1 MKKSDLLAA
10 AGFAV
15 ALVLFLI
22 LSGAFYTVDQT
33 EQVIITQFGQPVGN
47 PITEPGLHF
56 KIPFVQSVN
65 SLDKRFLEWDGA
77 PVAIPT
83 RDKTYIHVDT
93 FARWR
98 IEDPKTY
105 FVRLHDERSA
115 QSRLEDIL
123 GSETRNS
130 IAKHDLIE
138 IVRTDKN
145 RQPLHD
151 ESLKGGPTGAI
162 GVLPPIEFGRQKIEE
177 EIKTA
182 AAQKLAGF
190 GIAVLDF
197 RIKRV
202 NYNPDVLDRIYQRMI
217 SERLQIAQRFRSEGE
232 GESARIAGQRERD
245 LNEIQSNA
253 YRRVQ
258 EIRGEADAKATE
270 IYARAYTQNPQAAEF
285 YVFLKT
291 LETYHKIFS
300 KDSTLVLSTD
310 SDIFT
315 LLKHAATKTTGSPI
329 PLETPAKPLQ
339 LVEARYRLL
348 KPVLDHLTLG
358 QDGIQYYAYGV
369 IKAQIFQLTRCT
381 ERERYLH
388 LIAFIAHQYYRLHDN
403 QVDVLLTSLQSFHNS
418 ALREHKDQ
426 CYSATRAAQ

>member
-1 MKKSDLLAA
+1 VNGDWFKKRGGVLVLVLAA
-10 AGFAV
+10 VFVGV
-15 ALVLFLI
+15 LVI
-22 LSGAFYTVDQT
+22 SLSVYTVDQT
-33 EQVIITQFGQPVGN
+33 EQVIITQFGQPVGE

-56 KIPFVQSVN
+56 KLPFVQTVN
-65 SLDKRFLEWDGA
+65 TLDKRFLEWDGA

-98 IEDPKTY
+98 IDDPKTY

-145 RQPLHD
+145 REPLKD
-151 ESLKGGPTGAI
+151 ESLKGGATGVI
-162 GVLPPIEFGRQKIEE
+162 GVLPKIQFGRQKIED

-182 AAQKLAGF
+182 AVQKLAGF
-190 GIAVLDF
+190 GITVLDF

-245 LNEIQSNA
+245 LNA
-253 YRRVQ
+253 YRQVQ
-258 EIRGEADAKATE
+258 QIRGESDAKASE
-270 IYARAYTQNPQAAEF
+270 IYAKAYTQDPQAAEF
-285 YVFLKT
+285 YTFLKT
-291 LETYHKIFS
+291 LDTYRKIFT
-300 KDSTLVLSTD
+300 KDSTIVLSTD
-310 SDIFT
+310 SELFQ
-315 LLKHAATKTTGSPI
+315 LLKRVAPKASPGPTAAAEK
-329 PLETPAKPLQ
+329 Q
-339 LVEARYRLL
+339 
-348 KPVLDHLTLG
+348 
-358 QDGIQYYAYGV
+358 
-369 IKAQIFQLTRCT
+369 
-381 ERERYLH
+381 
-388 LIAFIAHQYYRLHDN
+388 
-403 QVDVLLTSLQSFHNS
+403 
-418 ALREHKDQ
+418 
-426 CYSATRAAQ
+426 

>member
-1 MKKSDLLAA
+1 MKKSYLAGIA
-10 AGFAV
+10 IVVV
-15 ALVLFLI
+15 ALFL
-22 LSGAFYTVDQT
+22 LLVFSGAFYTVDQT
-33 EQVIITQFGQPVGN
+33 EQVIITQFGQPVGD
-47 PITEPGLHF
+47 PITDPGLHF

-65 SLDKRFLEWDGA
+65 SLDKRFLELDGA

-115 QSRLEDIL
+115 LSRLDDIL

-151 ESLKGGPTGAI
+151 ETLKGGPTGTI
-162 GVLPPIEFGRQKIEE
+162 GVLPPIEFGRQKIED

-182 AAQKLAGF
+182 ATQKLAQF
-190 GIAVLDF
+190 GVAVLDF

-202 NYNPDVLDRIYQRMI
+202 NYNPDVLARIYQRMI
-217 SERLQIAQRFRSEGE
+217 SERLQIAQRFRSEGD

-253 YRRVQ
+253 YRQVQ
-258 EIRGEADAKATE
+258 QIRGESDAKATE

-285 YVFLKT
+285 YGFLKT
-291 LETYHKIFS
+291 LETYHKIFT
-300 KDSTLVLSTD
+300 KDSALVLSTD
-310 SDIFT
+310 SDIFA
-315 LLKHAATKTTGSPI
+315 LLKRAGSKVNGAPV
-329 PLETPAKPLQ
+329 PVETPAKSTP
-339 LVEARYRLL
+339 
-348 KPVLDHLTLG
+348 
-358 QDGIQYYAYGV
+358 
-369 IKAQIFQLTRCT
+369 
-381 ERERYLH
+381 
-388 LIAFIAHQYYRLHDN
+388 
-403 QVDVLLTSLQSFHNS
+403 
-418 ALREHKDQ
+418 
-426 CYSATRAAQ
+426 

>member
-1 MKKSDLLAA
+1 MKKSHLLAA
-10 AGFAV
+10 AVFAV
-15 ALVLFLI
+15 ALVLLLI

-33 EQVIITQFGQPVGN
+33 EQVIITQFGQPVGD

-83 RDKTYIHVDT
+83 RDKTYIHVNT

-98 IEDPKTY
+98 IEDPKLY

-115 QSRLEDIL
+115 QSRLEDML

-145 RQPLHD
+145 RKPLRD
-151 ESLKGGPTGAI
+151 ETLKGGPTGTI
-162 GVLPPIEFGRQKIEE
+162 GVLPPIEFGRLKIEE
-177 EIKTA
+177 EIKA
-182 AAQKLAGF
+182 AATQKLAEF

-232 GESARIAGQRERD
+232 GQSARIAGQRERD

-285 YVFLKT
+285 YAFLKT

-310 SDIFT
+310 SDIFA

-329 PLETPAKPLQ
+329 PIETPAKPS
-339 LVEARYRLL
+339 
-348 KPVLDHLTLG
+348 P
-358 QDGIQYYAYGV
+358 
-369 IKAQIFQLTRCT
+369 
-381 ERERYLH
+381 
-388 LIAFIAHQYYRLHDN
+388 
-403 QVDVLLTSLQSFHNS
+403 
-418 ALREHKDQ
+418 
-426 CYSATRAAQ
+426 

>member
-1 MKKSDLLAA
+1 MKKSHLLAA
-10 AGFAV
+10 AVFAV
-15 ALVLFLI
+15 ALVLLLI

-33 EQVIITQFGQPVGN
+33 EQVIITQFGQPVGD

-83 RDKTYIHVDT
+83 RDKTYIHVNT

-98 IEDPKTY
+98 IEDPKLY

-145 RQPLHD
+145 RQALHD
-151 ESLKGGPTGAI
+151 ETLKGGPTGTGTI
-162 GVLPPIEFGRQKIEE
+162 GVLPPIEFGRLKIEE

-232 GESARIAGQRERD
+232 GQSARIAGQRERD

-285 YVFLKT
+285 YAFLKT

-300 KDSTLVLSTD
+300 KDSTLVLSTG
-310 SDIFT
+310 SDIFA

-329 PLETPAKPLQ
+329 PIETPEKPS
-339 LVEARYRLL
+339 
-348 KPVLDHLTLG
+348 P
-358 QDGIQYYAYGV
+358 
-369 IKAQIFQLTRCT
+369 
-381 ERERYLH
+381 
-388 LIAFIAHQYYRLHDN
+388 
-403 QVDVLLTSLQSFHNS
+403 
-418 ALREHKDQ
+418 
-426 CYSATRAAQ
+426 

>member
-1 MKKSDLLAA
+1 MRRSSGLLVLILAA
-10 AGFAV
+10 VFVGI
-15 ALVLFLI
+15 LVI
-22 LSGAFYTVDQT
+22 SLSVYTVDQT
-33 EQVIITQFGQPVGN
+33 EQVIITQFGQPEGE

-56 KIPFVQSVN
+56 KVPFVQTVN
-65 SLDKRFLEWDGA
+65 TLDKRFLEWDGA

-145 RQPLHD
+145 RQPIRD

-182 AAQKLAGF
+182 AAQKLAEF
-190 GIAVLDF
+190 GITVLDF

-253 YRRVQ
+253 YLQVQ
-258 EIRGEADAKATE
+258 KIRGESDAKASE
-270 IYARAYTQNPQAAEF
+270 IYATAYTQDSQAAEF
-285 YVFLKT
+285 YTFLKT
-291 LETYHKIFS
+291 LDAYRKIFT
-300 KDSTLVLSTD
+300 KDSTIVLSTD
-310 SDIFT
+310 SQLFH
-315 LLKHAATKTTGSPI
+315 LLKSAGAKTIASPV
-329 PLETPAKPLQ
+329 PTAPPTADKQ
-339 LVEARYRLL
+339 
-348 KPVLDHLTLG
+348 
-358 QDGIQYYAYGV
+358 
-369 IKAQIFQLTRCT
+369 
-381 ERERYLH
+381 
-388 LIAFIAHQYYRLHDN
+388 
-403 QVDVLLTSLQSFHNS
+403 
-418 ALREHKDQ
+418 
-426 CYSATRAAQ
+426 

>member
-1 MKKSDLLAA
+1 MKKGYLLAA
-10 AGFAV
+10 AAIFLAV
-15 ALVLFLI
+15 VLLLI

-33 EQVIITQFGQPVGN
+33 EQVIITQFGQPVGE

-56 KIPFVQSVN
+56 KVPFVQSVN

-123 GSETRNS
+123 GSETRNA

-145 RQPLHD
+145 RQPLRD
-151 ESLKGGPTGAI
+151 ETLKGSPTGTGTI
-162 GVLPPIEFGRQKIEE
+162 GVLPPIEFGRRKIEE
-177 EIKTA
+177 EIKA
-182 AAQKLAGF
+182 AAAEKLAGF

-202 NYNPDVLDRIYQRMI
+202 NYNPEVLDRIYQRMI
-217 SERLQIAQRFRSEGE
+217 SERLQIAQRFRSEGD

-253 YRRVQ
+253 YRQVQ
-258 EIRGEADAKATE
+258 QIRGEADAKATE

-285 YVFLKT
+285 YAFLKT
-291 LETYHKIFS
+291 LETYHKIFT

-310 SDIFT
+310 NDIFA
-315 LLKHAATKTTGSPI
+315 LLKHAAVKVEGSKAP
-329 PLETPAKPLQ
+329 ETPA
-339 LVEARYRLL
+339 R
-348 KPVLDHLTLG
+348 
-358 QDGIQYYAYGV
+358 
-369 IKAQIFQLTRCT
+369 
-381 ERERYLH
+381 
-388 LIAFIAHQYYRLHDN
+388 
-403 QVDVLLTSLQSFHNS
+403 
-418 ALREHKDQ
+418 
-426 CYSATRAAQ
+426 

>member
-1 MKKSDLLAA
+1 
-10 AGFAV
+10 
-15 ALVLFLI
+15 
-22 LSGAFYTVDQT
+22 
-33 EQVIITQFGQPVGN
+33 
-47 PITEPGLHF
+47 
-56 KIPFVQSVN
+56 VN

-115 QSRLEDIL
+115 QSRLEDIF

-145 RQPLHD
+145 RQPLRD
-151 ESLKGGPTGAI
+151 ETLKGGPAGPGTI
-162 GVLPPIEFGRQKIEE
+162 GVLPPIEFGRRKIEE
-177 EIKTA
+177 EIKA
-182 AAQKLAGF
+182 SAAQKLAGF

-202 NYNPDVLDRIYQRMI
+202 NYNPEVLDRIYQRMI
-217 SERLQIAQRFRSEGE
+217 SERLQIAQRFRSEGD

-253 YRRVQ
+253 YRQVQ
-258 EIRGEADAKATE
+258 QIRGEADAKATE
-270 IYARAYTQNPQAAEF
+270 IYARAYTQNSQAAEF
-285 YVFLKT
+285 YAFLKT
-291 LETYHKIFS
+291 LETYHKIFT

-315 LLKHAATKTTGSPI
+315 LLKHAATKGEGSKP
-329 PLETPAKPLQ
+329 PETPAQ
-339 LVEARYRLL
+339 
-348 KPVLDHLTLG
+348 
-358 QDGIQYYAYGV
+358 
-369 IKAQIFQLTRCT
+369 
-381 ERERYLH
+381 
-388 LIAFIAHQYYRLHDN
+388 
-403 QVDVLLTSLQSFHNS
+403 
-418 ALREHKDQ
+418 
-426 CYSATRAAQ
+426 

>member
-1 MKKSDLLAA
+1 MKKSNLLAA
-10 AGFAV
+10 AVFAV

-33 EQVIITQFGQPVGN
+33 EQVIITQFGQPVGD

-83 RDKTYIHVDT
+83 RDKTYIHVNT

-98 IEDPKTY
+98 IEDPKLY

-145 RQPLHD
+145 RQPLRD
-151 ESLKGGPTGAI
+151 ETLKGGPTGTI
-162 GVLPPIEFGRQKIEE
+162 GVLPPIEFGRLKIEE
-177 EIKTA
+177 EIKA
-182 AAQKLAGF
+182 AATQKLAEF

-232 GESARIAGQRERD
+232 GQSARIAGQRERD

-285 YVFLKT
+285 YAFLKT

-300 KDSTLVLSTD
+300 KDSTLVLSTG
-310 SDIFT
+310 SDIFA

-329 PLETPAKPLQ
+329 PIETPEKPS
-339 LVEARYRLL
+339 
-348 KPVLDHLTLG
+348 P
-358 QDGIQYYAYGV
+358 
-369 IKAQIFQLTRCT
+369 
-381 ERERYLH
+381 
-388 LIAFIAHQYYRLHDN
+388 
-403 QVDVLLTSLQSFHNS
+403 
-418 ALREHKDQ
+418 
-426 CYSATRAAQ
+426 

>member
-1 MKKSDLLAA
+1 MKKSYLLAA
-10 AGFAV
+10 AIIVLAV
-15 ALVLFLI
+15 VLLLI
-22 LSGAFYTVDQT
+22 VSGAFYTIDQT
-33 EQVIITQFGQPVGN
+33 EQVIITQFGQPVGDA
-47 PITEPGLHF
+47 ITEPGLHF
-56 KIPFVQSVN
+56 KVPFVQSVN

-115 QSRLEDIL
+115 QSRLEDIF

-145 RQPLHD
+145 RQPLRD
-151 ESLKGGPTGAI
+151 ETLKGGPTGTGTI
-162 GVLPPIEFGRQKIEE
+162 GVLPPIEFGRRNIEE
-177 EIKTA
+177 EIKVA

-202 NYNPDVLDRIYQRMI
+202 NYNPEVLDRIYQRMI

-253 YRRVQ
+253 YRQVQ
-258 EIRGEADAKATE
+258 QIRGEADAKATE

-285 YVFLKT
+285 YAFLKT
-291 LETYHKIFS
+291 LETYHKIFT

-315 LLKHAATKTTGSPI
+315 LLKHAETKVTGTI
-329 PLETPAKPLQ
+329 PPQTPAQ
-339 LVEARYRLL
+339 
-348 KPVLDHLTLG
+348 
-358 QDGIQYYAYGV
+358 
-369 IKAQIFQLTRCT
+369 
-381 ERERYLH
+381 
-388 LIAFIAHQYYRLHDN
+388 
-403 QVDVLLTSLQSFHNS
+403 
-418 ALREHKDQ
+418 
-426 CYSATRAAQ
+426 